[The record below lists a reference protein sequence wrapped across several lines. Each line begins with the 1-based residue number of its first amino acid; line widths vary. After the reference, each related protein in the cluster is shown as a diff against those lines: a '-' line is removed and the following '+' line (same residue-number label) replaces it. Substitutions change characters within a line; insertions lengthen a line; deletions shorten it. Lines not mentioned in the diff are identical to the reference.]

1 VAQEPKPDNEDRDQ
15 AFQYAVKFLCTAN
28 IPGTSQTTTSVLP
41 GVYQTAV
48 NIHNP
53 NNQTV
58 RLREKITLGIGQT
71 SAFVEDELKYDELLR
86 MDCDQI
92 VNRFGPFIHGVEGFL
107 IIESTHSLD
116 VTAVY
121 TAGKRGA
128 EVESIAVEQIR
139 ERRIRTE
146 WYGRE

>member
-1 VAQEPKPDNEDRDQ
+1 MVQESRPGNEDQDRT
-15 AFQYAVKFLCTAN
+15 FQYAVKFLCTAN

-53 NNQTV
+53 HSHTV
-58 RLREKITLGIGQT
+58 RLREKIALGRGQT
-71 SAFVEDELKYDELLR
+71 SEFVEDELKYDELLR

-92 VNRFGPFIHGVEGFL
+92 ANRFGPFIHGAEGFL
-107 IIESTHSLD
+107 VIESTHSLD

-121 TAGKRGA
+121 TAGKRGD

-139 ERRIRTE
+139 ERRMRTE
-146 WYGRE
+146 WPGRE